1 MKNATLTQV
10 KIDQIDFSD
19 RTYIFT
25 FEPLMSQMVQSIRN
39 IGLLNPPILAQISD
53 KPSYRIVSGLKRIL
67 ALIHLK
73 TEIFSAFIFQ
83 DKLEK
88 INLYLFL
95 KNFYD
100 NISIRVLNPIE
111 KSHVLNKL
119 INTCNVSSDEILT
132 TYLPLIG
139 LGSNP
144 KILDSYLPLIQLED
158 NLKIAVVENFFS
170 PDFAVRLLNYCH
182 QDRQA
187 IYDLFS
193 TLKLGK
199 NRQKEFLRLLDD
211 ISNII
216 DKPIAEIVNQSLI
229 QSTLSDEK
237 LTVSLK
243 VNRIR
248 DIFRKMRFP
257 IFSQAEDNFNSLKK
271 ELKLPPQIVFRPS
284 PFFENDKYSI
294 EISFKNQTEFDDALK
309 ILTNITE
316 NKKLNKLELLMTSLI

>member
-25 FEPLMSQMVQSIRN
+25 FEPLMSQMVQSIKT
-39 IGLLNPPILAQISD
+39 IGLLNPPILAQISG

-73 TEIFSAFIFQ
+73 IKTFSAVIFQ
-83 DKLEK
+83 DTLEK
-88 INLYLFL
+88 ISLDLFL
-95 KNFYD
+95 KNFYE

-119 INTCNVSSDEILT
+119 LNTFNVSSDEILT

-139 LGSNP
+139 LGSTP
-144 KILDSYLPLIQLED
+144 KILDSYIPLIQLED

-170 PDFAVRLLNYCH
+170 PDFAVRLLNYSH

-199 NRQKEFLRLLDD
+199 NRQKEFLRLLSD
-211 ISNII
+211 ISNIVN
-216 DKPIAEIVNQSLI
+216 KPIAEIIDQRLI
-229 QSTLSDEK
+229 QSTLSDKK
-237 LTVSLK
+237 LTLSLK
-243 VNRIR
+243 VNMVR
-248 DIFRKMRFP
+248 DFFRKMRFP
-257 IFSQAEDNFNSLKK
+257 IFSRAEDNFNALKK
-271 ELKLPPQIVFRPS
+271 ELKLPPQIIFRAP

-294 EISFKNQTEFDDALK
+294 EISFKNQTEFDNVLK
-309 ILTNITE
+309 ILNNITE
-316 NKKLNKLELLMTSLI
+316 NKKLNKLESLMTSLI